1 MYQCLVCGFSFLEE
15 QPYDKDY
22 VGSFE
27 ICGCCGF
34 QYGYD
39 DYDRP
44 DINYKQLSK
53 EEAVMLSH
61 KIYRE
66 EWRQQGF
73 PVFDPS
79 LFDKRDL
86 LNCCLSVVSMNEH
99 LKKRGLL

>member
-1 MYQCLVCGFSFLEE
+1 
-15 QPYDKDY
+15 
-22 VGSFE
+22 
-27 ICGCCGF
+27 
-34 QYGYD
+34 
-39 DYDRP
+39 
-44 DINYKQLSK
+44 
-53 EEAVMLSH
+53 MLLH

-86 LNCCLSVVSMNEH
+86 LNGCLSVVSMNEH